1 MYAPLD
7 FRLVIGPEPTITNL
21 QQNKAATDRH
31 GFARI
36 KKTNPCLCANSWSR
50 VTHFGGAKWPSK
62 FYFWVSSARNLSL
75 NQAPTE
81 YAIEVRKGGCHEG
94 LL

>member
-1 MYAPLD
+1 LD

-21 QQNKAATDRH
+21 QQNKAATARH

-36 KKTNPCLCANSWSR
+36 KKQIR
-50 VTHFGGAKWPSK
+50 VHACQFVVEGYSLWWQNGRQNFTS
-62 FYFWVSSARNLSL
+62 VSSARNLSL
-75 NQAPTE
+75 NQAPIE

-94 LL
+94 WP